1 MLTISENTASRIPPI
16 EPGTYPAVCYGLID
30 LGEQF
35 SETYQKWSRK
45 VLIMWE
51 LPGEIIDTGSGDVGN
66 RVISQKYTASLSD
79 RAALRR
85 DLIAWRGRDFT
96 PEELKGF
103 DLHTIVGAPCLL
115 NIVHRDYQGNT
126 YANIGGVMKL
136 PKGMA
141 VEKPTMAHVVFDLDT
156 DDLAVVETLPEWVQ
170 KQVKESRQYKERTGN
185 APAADMKMDDFR
197 EDVEDEDDVPF

>member
-1 MLTISENTASRIPPI
+1 MLTISENAASRIPPI

-35 SETYQKWSRK
+35 SEQFKKWSRK

-51 LPGEIIDTGSGDVGN
+51 LPGEILDTGYGDVST

-96 PEELKGF
+96 DEELKAF
-103 DLHTIVGAPCLL
+103 DLRTIVGAPCLL
-115 NIVHRDYQGNT
+115 NIVHREYNGNT
-126 YANIGGVMKL
+126 YANIGAIMKL
-136 PKGMA
+136 GKGMKT
-141 VEKPTMAHVVFDLDT
+141 EPPTMEHIVFDLDT
-156 DDLAVVETLPEWVQ
+156 DDLKVVDSLPEWIQ

-185 APAADMKMDDFR
+185 APAEEMKMDDFR